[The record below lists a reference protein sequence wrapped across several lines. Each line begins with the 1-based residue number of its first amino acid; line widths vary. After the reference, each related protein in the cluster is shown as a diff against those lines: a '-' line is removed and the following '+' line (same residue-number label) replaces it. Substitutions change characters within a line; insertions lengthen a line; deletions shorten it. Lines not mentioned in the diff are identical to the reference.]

1 MDEQQHNRQQKCY
14 FEENDKRTM
23 QPRCSPY
30 IDRQIERMVA
40 EGNLS
45 PQDRILDVG
54 CGIGRYTLPLAD
66 RNYNIEG
73 LDIAG
78 GLLQQLLQRKQIPV
92 HCADI
97 AYPPAELLG
106 RFDVVVGFFAL
117 HHMFDLERAFVG
129 IAKLLKP
136 GGRVLFLE
144 PNPYNPLYYIQ
155 ILVTPRMTWHGDK
168 GIVQM
173 RRNRIFSAI
182 AKAGFSKQKLSRF
195 GFFPPFI
202 ADQRGAQRV
211 ESILERIPLWK
222 PLLPFQIFSARKDR

>member
-1 MDEQQHNRQQKCY
+1 MDERQHNSWQKSY
-14 FEENDKRTM
+14 FEENNKKTM
-23 QPRCSPY
+23 QPRRSPY

-40 EGNLS
+40 EGSLS

-54 CGIGRYTLPLAD
+54 CGIGRYTLNLAD
-66 RNYNIEG
+66 RNYSIEG
-73 LDIAG
+73 LDIAE

-117 HHMFDLERAFVG
+117 HHMFDLESAFAG

-144 PNPYNPLYYIQ
+144 PNPYNLLYYIQ
-155 ILVTPRMTWHGDK
+155 ILVTPRMTWRGDK
-168 GIVQM
+168 GILQM
-173 RRNRIFSAI
+173 RRNRIFSAM
-182 AKAGFSKQKLSRF
+182 AKASFAQQKLSRF
-195 GFFPPFI
+195 GFFPPFV
-202 ADQRGAQRV
+202 ADRKWAQRA
-211 ESILERIPLWK
+211 ESILEKVPVWK
-222 PLLPFQIFSARKDR
+222 PLLPFQIFSARMK